1 MTEKRKAEGLL
12 AFLGAR
18 GRLWVLL
25 GGLLAGILLIL
36 LGSGLGEAEE
46 VADTLYREDLEALLS
61 YKAQAE
67 KEIASLCAEISGVS
81 HPEVMLQLAG
91 GTRVIYA
98 TDASG
103 KPVSVGSGS
112 SEEPLYVSIR
122 MPEIA
127 GIAVVCRGG
136 NDPAVQKRVI
146 DVLSTALGLP
156 ANRVAVTGK

>member
-36 LGSGLGEAEE
+36 LGSGLGETEQS
-46 VADTLYREDLEALLS
+46 ADTLYHEDLEALLS
-61 YKAQAE
+61 YKTQTE
-67 KEIASLCAEISGVS
+67 KEIASLCAEIAGVS

-127 GIAVVCRGG
+127 GVAVVCRGG

-156 ANRVAVTGK
+156 TNRVAVTGK